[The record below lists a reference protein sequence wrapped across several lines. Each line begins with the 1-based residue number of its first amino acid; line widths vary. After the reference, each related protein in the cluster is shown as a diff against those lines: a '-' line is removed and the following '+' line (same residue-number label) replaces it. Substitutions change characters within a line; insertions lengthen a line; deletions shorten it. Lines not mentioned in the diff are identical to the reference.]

1 MRKALPIMLTL
12 LLLIAA
18 SCDRRNP
25 DQLLED
31 AEVNL
36 TQDKYD
42 DAIQDLERLLKKYPD
57 HEKAAESAYRIAE
70 IHMNKRQKIEDAIDA
85 FIYTAD
91 EYPDTE
97 FGPKARFMAG
107 FLLANNTDRL
117 DEAKKVYEDF
127 LKAYPDHELS
137 MAVTFEIENLGKPLD
152 NIPQLKPILNEK
164 EVPQR
169 VQNADRK

>member
-1 MRKALPIMLTL
+1 ML
-12 LLLIAA
+12 LLLMAV
-18 SCDRRNP
+18 SCDRRGP

-36 TQDKYD
+36 TQNKYD
-42 DAIQDLERLLKKYPD
+42 EAVEDLQRLIKKHPE
-57 HEKAAESAYRIAE
+57 HQKAPESAYRIAE

-85 FIYTAD
+85 FINTAD
-91 EYPDTE
+91 TYPDTE

-117 DEAKKVYEDF
+117 SEAKKVYEEF
-127 LKAYPDHELS
+127 LEAYPDHELS

-152 NIPQLKPILNEK
+152 NIPQLKPILNENEAPK
-164 EVPQR
+164 RAQSP
-169 VQNADRK
+169 DRK